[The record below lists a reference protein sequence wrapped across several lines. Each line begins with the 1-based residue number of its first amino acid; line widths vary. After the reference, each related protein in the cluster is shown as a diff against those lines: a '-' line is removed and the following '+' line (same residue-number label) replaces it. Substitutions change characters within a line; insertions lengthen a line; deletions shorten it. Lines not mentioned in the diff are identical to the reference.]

1 VAAEV
6 TRRFV
11 TLYLGTAF
19 ADPGEMRRW
28 HRARQ
33 VINYAN
39 LSTPAGLLI
48 ALIGGARPRRGE
60 QGLIFA
66 YGYRIPFP
74 VAGAF
79 TVGNVVLT
87 KNPEGYLTG
96 RLLDHEAR
104 HASQYAACV
113 GLPMIVLYVIA
124 SGVSYALCG
133 HPASWNPFERLAGL
147 DDGGYPRHP
156 ARWRRRGGGSGHDV
170 HHR

>member
-1 VAAEV
+1 V
-6 TRRFV
+6 
-11 TLYLGTAF
+11 LYLGAAF
-19 ADPGEMRRW
+19 ADSEVMRRW
-28 HRARQ
+28 HRTRQ
-33 VINYAN
+33 VINYVN

-66 YGYRIPFP
+66 HGYRIPFP

-87 KNPEGYLTG
+87 KNADGYLTG

-104 HASQYAACV
+104 HASQYVACV
-113 GLPMIVLYVIA
+113 GLPMIVLYLVA

-133 HPASWNPFERLAGL
+133 NPASWNAFERLAGL
-147 DDGGYPRHP
+147 DDGGYPHQTV
-156 ARWRRRGGGSGHDV
+156 RWRRSREGRSDHDV
-170 HHR
+170 HDR